1 MIGNK
6 LTINYT
12 KSNFML
18 LTNNRTN
25 YQLALYIDGNK
36 IDQVKMVKYLGI
48 RIDEKLNWSEQ
59 IKHLEGKLSS
69 ACSLI
74 GKLRHYVDIKCLLS
88 FYYSHVYSHLSY
100 AILTYGM
107 ANKASLHRLQVLH
120 RKCTRLMA
128 QYGALSEI
136 NFRSLEIFK
145 NMNLL
150 TLDDICKLELGKLM
164 HRSFHKTLPITFDT
178 IFSLKTKM
186 HSYNLRSN
194 NVIMFQQPHATT
206 AKMQNWI
213 TVQGPILWNSLP
225 ANIKEKSYKT
235 FSKCLKEKMLNDY

>member
-1 MIGNK
+1 
-6 LTINYT
+6 
-12 KSNFML
+12 
-18 LTNNRTN
+18 
-25 YQLALYIDGNK
+25 
-36 IDQVKMVKYLGI
+36 
-48 RIDEKLNWSEQ
+48 
-59 IKHLEGKLSS
+59 
-69 ACSLI
+69 
-74 GKLRHYVDIKCLLS
+74 
-88 FYYSHVYSHLSY
+88 
-100 AILTYGM
+100 
-107 ANKASLHRLQVLH
+107 
-120 RKCTRLMA
+120 
-128 QYGALSEI
+128 
-136 NFRSLEIFK
+136 
-145 NMNLL
+145 MNLL